1 MPWECGILPAPF
13 VLLCFKLFIITTEK
27 EEWVHLKAFSLD
39 FADGIITMF
48 YTAECFLRIWCL
60 GFIWGPNSYLR
71 NGYNRLDFV
80 IVVDSWVHLG
90 VKSVTGR
97 DLFARIAVLRAF
109 RGLIVLREFSF
120 FSNVL
125 AIIDGIKRSVR
136 PLENVI
142 FLTFLVVSYYSLLAL
157 QFLEGSLNKRCIR
170 TSDNQVSFPAR
181 FCDKK
186 AGHDGYVCPT
196 SQNQTCLLYGNVNWG
211 ATSFDKFPSAL
222 LTMFQVI
229 SLEGWSLIMYEIKDS
244 ESSSADAYFMT
255 LVIIGTYFLINVFVA
270 AISGVF
276 LRVRMEHQILLKRFR
291 RTNPLNLYRVTVMAN
306 AMKEAIIKDDSKM
319 KWYERLRNKS
329 YKLRYGIATAMLQG
343 GSFVKL
349 GFQSLSFRMSRRST
363 LSLSGD
369 EDVIQVQSKKHRIGR
384 NYTRGLSRG
393 LSMGSQAAAT
403 LQQKALV
410 AVKSFFF
417 RYSELG
423 CIFLNIVILCLYYE
437 GMSNKLLYSLYALET
452 VFLIIFTAEM
462 VLRFIGYGL
471 VRFVDDQMN
480 LWDILIITISAGAVI
495 TRAYPNISAAR
506 VLRFFYPSKEVAD
519 KHPTTVISC
528 IKSLGSLTSVAFFYL
543 LIIIIFSIIGMELYG
558 GQFYDFSDG
567 YPRANHDTVFQAMLL
582 WLSVTTGESWVNQM
596 WNVMRPGVENNWMAP
611 FIFVFYYAITAYV
624 VLNLIIAVI
633 LETTEL
639 TDNQKKRIQ
648 KLEYIKL
655 IRRRQSHV
663 FSRSGTWLLG
673 AVGDAQAGMK
683 SLRKR
688 MNTMKVRTIS
698 LPVGKKSAKH
708 SDELQISSESL
719 TKKVK
724 AKAILKDPDISKAL
738 PSVTAFEE
746 TGVSNY
752 VQDSCQSTTRDIKEK
767 MGVESSVSPINDK
780 SFKETGGVQR
790 RPSRRASQIL
800 QITGFPADITKEGR
814 SRTVLESSVLVLMND
829 QASIPLVSTSQKSL
843 AEATSSAS
851 AAVERSVTKVISV
864 SKQTNKRASFQ
875 LSDYED
881 LESSIKR
888 KQSYLSNKALLIFS
902 EDNYIRKFSCKFV
915 GSVWYMRCTSLWV
928 AVSIFVLMETNAEGH
943 SLALASLIPHL
954 DRAVLI
960 VFAVDFLLKLVA
972 HGLILTPEPYL
983 GNPYHL
989 IDLFNLIVD
998 AFSFLPMNP
1007 YAKRTFRVL
1016 LALRPL
1022 RLVSRFDGMREL
1034 FTSLL
1039 LTLPAIASVLT
1050 FTFSVFGVFAII
1062 GTQMFRGLFA
1072 SCNDGSVENRAEC
1085 VGYYINNVAIVSP
1098 RVWAN
1103 PPFHFDNVGNAMLS
1117 LFVCSTFDNWL
1128 DNWLYVA
1135 MDISHNNLQPRRNN
1149 SPLYAVY
1156 FVLFV
1161 FVGGFFV
1168 LRMFVG
1174 VLIDE
1179 FGVHSGSKL
1188 LTERQKLW
1196 RDMNRI
1202 IQKMKP
1208 ARQIQEPTGLLR
1220 HGCYRLVH
1228 SKIYSNFMI
1237 FVIIA
1242 NYVFLATHQDGQPVA
1257 LSLMRKRIQCGFV
1270 AFYLLEMIINFLAS
1284 EFWDYYIDYSI
1295 AFEAFLSITGAACLF
1310 PQKDSPRQIVGRLVY
1325 TTRIFC
1331 IIRHVPRAKTLMGT
1345 LYVCLPSMVDI
1356 MGILMVFLFAFAGIG
1371 VQLFAHV
1378 KDGVCLGP
1386 WINFGSFFHSF
1397 VTVFQVTTTDNWSCI
1412 MYDTMVE
1419 KPFCTY
1425 DHILEKDDCGFPI
1438 ASPIYFVAVVTISA
1452 HIFMNLFVAIILDTI
1467 TFGLLN
1473 ENAMITPDHLYKFQ
1487 LLWGNKEFDPRCT
1500 GYIGLHKLRTFVN
1513 RLGHPLGCRHKD
1525 PFAWYARIEYE
1536 VLHFHI
1542 PNKGVPFKHLL
1553 ETLTLYKVGPT
1564 VSIFKVAFNHFKVKS
1579 IYLII
1584 RLIFYLVY

>member
-1 MPWECGILPAPF
+1 MAEPKEEPRRASKRLSVQLAEAARTVAAKLAEVSRRRPDLEEQPGFTDRNPTWEDDLPPVRPSLHNEAILSISEDIASTSAFFPDILRASSNQLQNDTPSRERWKNAYKSVKKDLILRKQSMQSAVGTGARMEGYALGMWDPSSPIRVALFQAIYNQQTEYF
-13 VLLCFKLFIITTEK
+13 VLMIICCHLLILIFKATEK

-960 VFAVDFLLKLVA
+960 
-972 HGLILTPEPYL
+972 
-983 GNPYHL
+983 
-989 IDLFNLIVD
+989 
-998 AFSFLPMNP
+998 
-1007 YAKRTFRVL
+1007 
-1016 LALRPL
+1016 
-1022 RLVSRFDGMREL
+1022 
-1034 FTSLL
+1034 
-1039 LTLPAIASVLT
+1039 
-1050 FTFSVFGVFAII
+1050 
-1062 GTQMFRGLFA
+1062 
-1072 SCNDGSVENRAEC
+1072 
-1085 VGYYINNVAIVSP
+1085 
-1098 RVWAN
+1098 
-1103 PPFHFDNVGNAMLS
+1103 
-1117 LFVCSTFDNWL
+1117 
-1128 DNWLYVA
+1128 
-1135 MDISHNNLQPRRNN
+1135 
-1149 SPLYAVY
+1149 
-1156 FVLFV
+1156 
-1161 FVGGFFV
+1161 
-1168 LRMFVG
+1168 
-1174 VLIDE
+1174 
-1179 FGVHSGSKL
+1179 
-1188 LTERQKLW
+1188 
-1196 RDMNRI
+1196 
-1202 IQKMKP
+1202 
-1208 ARQIQEPTGLLR
+1208 
-1220 HGCYRLVH
+1220 
-1228 SKIYSNFMI
+1228 
-1237 FVIIA
+1237 
-1242 NYVFLATHQDGQPVA
+1242 
-1257 LSLMRKRIQCGFV
+1257 
-1270 AFYLLEMIINFLAS
+1270 
-1284 EFWDYYIDYSI
+1284 FWDYYIDYSI